1 MDTHNLN
8 IHMYSLKE
16 ILDLFQLTYTISEE
30 DMKRAKKKV
39 LMLHPDKSR
48 LSSDYFLFY
57 KKAYEVVYQ
66 YYENQTKMN
75 KVVPKE
81 EVKYQPTKSDWNK
94 STDKKVTSVINTM
107 SKTEFNNKFNELFE
121 NNMIDKP
128 VKTQNEWFSQ
138 ESPIYETTQQV
149 SSKNMGQIFDTFK
162 ERQNGLTIYKGVQE
176 MIING
181 GASRLYGD
189 DDDDDNNY
197 VCSDPFSKLKY
208 DDLRK
213 VHKDQTIFSVSEKDY
228 TKVKKYQSVDHLNR
242 ERGTQLSPM
251 EKAGAERIL
260 ATKNKMLQEQIMQKE
275 YEAQLKTMHYA
286 EKTKSVLSAFLHI
299 GNG

>member
-16 ILDLFQLTYTISEE
+16 VLELFQLTYTISEE
-30 DMKRAKKKV
+30 DMKRAKKQV

-75 KVVPKE
+75 KAVPNE
-81 EVKYQPTKSDWNK
+81 EVIYQPIKSDWNK

-121 NNMIDKP
+121 NNMVDKT
-128 VKTQNEWFSQ
+128 VNTRNEWFSQ
-138 ESPIYETTQQV
+138 ESPIYETDQQV

-162 ERQNGLTIYKGVQE
+162 ERQSGLTIYKGVQE
-176 MIING
+176 MIVNG
-181 GASRLYGD
+181 GTSRLYD
-189 DDDDDNNY
+189 DDDDTSY

-213 VHKDQTIFSVSEKDY
+213 VHKDQTMFAVSEKDY
-228 TKVKKYQSVDHLNR
+228 TKVQKYQSVDHLNR
-242 ERGTQLSPM
+242 ERGTQLTPM
-251 EKAGAERIL
+251 EKADAERIL
-260 ATKNKMLQEQIMQKE
+260 ATKNKILQEQIMQKE
-275 YEAQLKTMHYA
+275 YDAQLKTMQYA
-286 EKTKSVLSAFLHI
+286 EKSKSVLSSFLHI